1 MSEEA
6 IRTAVAASF
15 AKHLGIPLS
24 FSDYRSGSFDL
35 GTMLMMTNSLVFFFF
50 FFFLSLSS
58 QTCLHC
64 FFEAPLPKSSSLSA
78 GFAAG

>member
-35 GTMLMMTNSLVFFFF
+35 GTMLMTTNSLVFFS
-50 FFFLSLSS
+50 FLSFSIFS
-58 QTCLHC
+58 DMS
-64 FFEAPLPKSSSLSA
+64 PLL
-78 GFAAG
+78 F

>member
-50 FFFLSLSS
+50 SFLSFSIFS
-58 QTCLHC
+58 DMS
-64 FFEAPLPKSSSLSA
+64 PLL
-78 GFAAG
+78 F

>member
-50 FFFLSLSS
+50 SLSFS
-58 QTCLHC
+58 I
-64 FFEAPLPKSSSLSA
+64 FSDMSPLL
-78 GFAAG
+78 F